1 MSEISIRP
9 AGPNDLAA
17 ITRIYAD
24 AVRSGTASF
33 EIDPPDQNEMARRFA
48 ALCGSG
54 FPYLVAEGAGSVA
67 GYAYAGPYRGR
78 PAYRWTVEDSIY
90 VAAGLQRR
98 GIGRALLDRL
108 IREAETRG
116 FRQMIAIIWRFQ
128 AGIIDRAARRRGIPY
143 DRNIRGG
150 RLQVRSLARQRPHA
164 ARARQRRRHRPAL
177 RPRPDQ
183 PATTLSDLSRA
194 RRTRSSSWPRRT
206 ISPVAEIKL

>member
-116 FRQMIAIIWRFQ
+116 FRQMIAIIGDSKQ
-128 AGIIDRAARRRGIPY
+128 ASSIALHAGAGFRMIGTFEAVGFKFDRWLDSVLMQRALGNGAAT
-143 DRNIRGG
+143 D
-150 RLQVRSLARQRPHA
+150 
-164 ARARQRRRHRPAL
+164 
-177 RPRPDQ
+177 PR
-183 PATTLSDLSRA
+183 
-194 RRTRSSSWPRRT
+194 
-206 ISPVAEIKL
+206 